1 MLVGTQV
8 STDLS
13 LDTIQNCI
21 PVTTSW
27 GAQEFRKKFDTC
39 ISDPKEIKRQQMPLL
54 ALYTEKKICASIQ
67 SELKTIKPDIVDDI
81 IHTNDSRISEMVG
94 QVLWKPG
101 SFGSFL
107 NSSPLVLNALLTW
120 KTLILPGFAILMPL
134 IAIVVPF
141 FLLKWFNKGIE
152 VNQYLE
158 HMKSV
163 ILNQISIPQILKS
176 RHADDKLGFVFESL
190 FVGLTLAMF
199 ISSLWNQITASM
211 HLRNIWSDIAD
222 RGSELQTLRQSALRV
237 LNLLKSAPIKKQRIL
252 HDLLE
257 EGESALAECKHLE
270 GLDAVSTFGTVWN
283 GATGIQKVK
292 AWIAHIDVLTTIA
305 QLDGICFPR
314 CAETLELQGVY
325 HPAVKSCVSNNLSCT
340 NPHTL
345 LTGPNRGGKSTF
357 CKAVGLAVLTAQ
369 SWGFAWAKRMTWKPF
384 RGILTALEPCGKLGV
399 ASTFEAE
406 IEFAKGVL
414 ATEERPLFV
423 MMDEIFHST
432 NAGDGVEASKVFMNR
447 LYSLPGVISVISTHY
462 KELATT
468 FSEAQKLQLVAHTG
482 AEGRL
487 TYTYTVAP
495 GISEKSSVREILVER
510 GLVTAVP
517 QNKMYGKTQL

>member
-13 LDTIQNCI
+13 LDTIQECI
-21 PVTTSW
+21 PITTSW

-39 ISDPKEIKRQQMPLL
+39 VSDPKEIKKRQMPLL
-54 ALYTEKKICASIQ
+54 ALYTEKEICKSIQ
-67 SELKTIKPDIVDDI
+67 SELKAIQPDVVDDI
-81 IHTNDSRISEMVG
+81 INTKDTRISEMVG

-107 NSSPLVLNALLTW
+107 NSSPLVLNTLITW
-120 KTLILPGFAILMPL
+120 KTLVLPGFAILMPL

-141 FLLKWFNKGIE
+141 FLLKFVNKGVE

-158 HMKSV
+158 HVKTV
-163 ILNQISIPQILKS
+163 ILNQINVPQILKS
-176 RHADDKLGFVFESL
+176 RHSDDKLGFIFESL

-199 ISSLWNQITASM
+199 ISSLWNQITTSI
-211 HLRNIWSDIAD
+211 HLRNIWKDIAE
-222 RGSELQTLRQSALRV
+222 RGSELQTLRQSALRI
-237 LNLLKSAPIKKQRIL
+237 LKRLQSVSIKKRRIL
-252 HDLLE
+252 RSLLE
-257 EGESALAECKHLE
+257 EGEAALAQCEYLE
-270 GLDAVSTFGTVWN
+270 GLDAVATFGTVWN
-283 GATGIQKVK
+283 DATGIQKVK
-292 AWIAHIDVLTTIA
+292 VWVAHVDVVTTIA

-325 HPAVKSCVSNNLSCT
+325 HPGVKSCVSNNFSCT

-414 ATEERPLFV
+414 AAEERPLFV

-447 LYSLPGVISVISTHY
+447 LYSLSGVVSIISTHY

-468 FSEAQKLQLVAHTG
+468 FSEVQKLQLVAHMG

-487 TYTYTVAP
+487 IYTYTVAP
-495 GISEKSSVREILVER
+495 GISEKSSVMEILAER
-510 GLVTAVP
+510 GLMTAIAAVAP
-517 QNKMYGKTQL
+517 PK

>member
-1 MLVGTQV
+1 MLVGAQV
-8 STDLS
+8 SSDLS
-13 LDTIQNCI
+13 LDTIQDCI
-21 PVTTSW
+21 PVSTPW
-27 GAQEFRKKFDTC
+27 GAQEFRKKFDAC
-39 ISDPKEIKRQQMPLL
+39 VSDPKEIKRQQMPLL
-54 ALYTEKKICASIQ
+54 ALYTEKKLCASIQ
-67 SELKTIKPDIVDDI
+67 SELKTIKPDVVDDI
-81 IHTNDSRISEMVG
+81 IHTKDNRISEMVG

-107 NSSPLVLNALLTW
+107 NGSPLVLNTLITW
-120 KTLILPGFAILMPL
+120 KTLVLPGFAILMPL

-141 FLLKWFNKGIE
+141 FLLKFFNKGVE

-163 ILNQISIPQILKS
+163 ILNQISVPHILKS

-199 ISSLWNQITASM
+199 ISSLWNQITTSL
-211 HLRNIWSDIAD
+211 HLRTIWNDIAE
-222 RGSELQTLRQSALRV
+222 RGAELQTLCQSGRRI
-237 LNLLKSAPIKKQRIL
+237 LNLLKSVSIKKQRIL
-252 HDLLE
+252 RHVLE
-257 EGESALAECKHLE
+257 EGETALAQLTHLE
-270 GLDAVSTFGTVWN
+270 GLDAVATFGTIWN
-283 GATGIQKVK
+283 DASCIQKVI
-292 AWIAHIDVLTTIA
+292 AWIAHVDVVTAIA

-314 CAETLELQGVY
+314 QAETLDIQGVY

-406 IEFAKGVL
+406 IEFAKDVL
-414 ATEERPLFV
+414 AVEERPLFV

-447 LYSLPGVISVISTHY
+447 LYLLPGVVSIISTHY

-468 FSEAQKLQLVAHTG
+468 FSDAQKLQLVAHTG

-495 GISEKSSVREILVER
+495 GISEKSSVMEILVER
-510 GLVTAVP
+510 GLVTAVAP
-517 QNKMYGKTQL
+517 PK

>member
-8 STDLS
+8 SSDLS
-13 LDTIQNCI
+13 LDALQDCI

-54 ALYTEKKICASIQ
+54 ALCTEKKICASVQ
-67 SELKTIKPDIVDDI
+67 SELKTIHPDIIDDI
-81 IHTNDSRISEMVG
+81 IHTDDNRISEMVG
-94 QVLWKPG
+94 QVLWKPN

-141 FLLKWFNKGIE
+141 FLLKFFNKGIE
-152 VNQYLE
+152 VNQYMD
-158 HMKSV
+158 HIKSV

-176 RHADDKLGFVFESL
+176 RHADDKLGFLFESM
-190 FVGLTLAMF
+190 FVGLTIAMF
-199 ISSLWNQITASM
+199 ISSLWNQIAASI
-211 HLRNIWSDIAD
+211 HLRNIWKDIAE
-222 RGSELQTLRQSALRV
+222 RGAELQTLRQSALKI
-237 LNLLKSAPIKKQRIL
+237 LNLLKSVSIKKQRIL
-252 HDLLE
+252 RNVLE
-257 EGESALAECKHLE
+257 KGEAALKECEYLE
-270 GLDAVSTFGTVWN
+270 DLDAVATFGAVWN
-283 GATGIQKVK
+283 DATGIQKVK
-292 AWIAHIDVLTTIA
+292 AWLAQVDVFTTIA

-314 CAETLELQGVY
+314 QAETLELHGVY
-325 HPAVKSCVSNNLSCT
+325 HPGVKSCVSNNFSCT

-357 CKAVGLAVLTAQ
+357 SKAVGLAVMTAQ

-406 IEFAKGVL
+406 IEFAKDVL
-414 ATEERPLFV
+414 AAEERPLFV

-432 NAGDGVEASKVFMNR
+432 NASDGVEASKVFMNR
-447 LYSLPGVISVISTHY
+447 LYSLSGVVSVISTHY

-468 FSEAQKLQLVAHTG
+468 FSDVQKLQLVAHMG
-482 AEGRL
+482 AENKL
-487 TYTYTVAP
+487 IYTYKVAP
-495 GISEKSSVREILVER
+495 GISEKSSVMEILVER
-510 GLVTAVP
+510 GLVVAVC
-517 QNKMYGKTQL
+517 GKTQI